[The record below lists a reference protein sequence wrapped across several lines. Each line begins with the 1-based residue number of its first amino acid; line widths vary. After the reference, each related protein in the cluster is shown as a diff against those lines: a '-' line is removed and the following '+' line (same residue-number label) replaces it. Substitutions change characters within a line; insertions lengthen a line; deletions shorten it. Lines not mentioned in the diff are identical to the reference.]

1 MASIKQKKC
10 HKLMLINSVSYNAI
24 HSFTSNLI
32 FIVEILTRKRLPIFL
47 TVVVASL
54 ATLPELKASI
64 RTELPYSNCFKET
77 AQKYELDS
85 NWLKAI
91 AIVESSLNPKAV
103 SKSNAIGLMQIKWP
117 ITATHL
123 GVSKKDSLFDPCTNI
138 DLGGRYLRE
147 LTDKY
152 NGDQENALSA
162 YRVGPTTLAK
172 RGSETS
178 VILNYKRKV
187 KEQLAILGGRWP
199 TPPQDETLQARKEK
213 ISDSKKIP
221 PSKKSDKSDKSDKW
235 DKSDKSD
242 KSDLPLKGRETRVV
256 QEKDKPREIKPV
268 CDIKAL
274 QLATLST
281 HNPTNREKEFF
292 KWLQR
297 NGSVCSEVE
306 ILLVANQLPVW
317 LGTGDSKRIR
327 ERVGQLIANAPGYN
341 PT

>member
-1 MASIKQKKC
+1 
-10 HKLMLINSVSYNAI
+10 MLINSISYKAN

-54 ATLPELKASI
+54 ATLTELKASI
-64 RTELPYSNCFKET
+64 RTELPYSNCFKKT
-77 AQKYELDS
+77 AEKYELDS

-138 DLGGRYLRE
+138 DLGGKYLRE

-199 TPPQDETLQARKEK
+199 TPPQEETLQARKEK
-213 ISDSKKIP
+213 ISDSRKIP
-221 PSKKSDKSDKSDKW
+221 FSKKSDKSE
-235 DKSDKSD
+235 
-242 KSDLPLKGRETRVV
+242 KSDLPLKIPETRVV
-256 QEKDKPREIKPV
+256 QEKNKPREIKPV

-292 KWLQR
+292 KWLQQ
-297 NGSVCSEVE
+297 NGSVCSEGE

-327 ERVGQLIANAPGYN
+327 ERVGQLIANAPG
-341 PT
+341 

>member
-1 MASIKQKKC
+1 MTYKSIC
-10 HKLMLINSVSYNAI
+10 
-24 HSFTSNLI
+24 SFSGYLI
-32 FIVEILTRKRLPIFL
+32 FVVEILTRKHLPICL
-47 TVVVASL
+47 SVVIASL
-54 ATLPELKASI
+54 ATLTDLKASI
-64 RTELPYSNCFKET
+64 RTELPYSNCFKKT

-117 ITATHL
+117 ITANHL

-138 DLGGRYLRE
+138 DLGGKYLRE

-178 VILNYKRKV
+178 VILNYKQKI
-187 KEQLAILGGRWP
+187 KEQLAILGGLAP
-199 TPPQDETLQARKEK
+199 TPPQEEKLKARKEK
-213 ISDSKKIP
+213 MSDSKKNSS
-221 PSKKSDKSDKSDKW
+221 SKKPDKP
-235 DKSDKSD
+235 
-242 KSDLPLKGRETRVV
+242 DLPLKSAGKTVV
-256 QEKDKPREIKPV
+256 QEKHKPQEIEPV

-281 HNPTNREKEFF
+281 HNPTDREKEFF

-297 NGSVCSEVE
+297 NGSVCSEGE

-327 ERVGQLIANAPGYN
+327 ERVGQLIANAAGYN

>member
-1 MASIKQKKC
+1 MP
-10 HKLMLINSVSYNAI
+10 INSIPYKAI
-24 HSFTSNLI
+24 HFFTSNLI

-54 ATLPELKASI
+54 ATLAELKASI
-64 RTELPYSNCFKET
+64 RTELPYSNCFKKT
-77 AQKYELDS
+77 AEKYELDS

-123 GVSKKDSLFDPCTNI
+123 GVSKKDALFDPCTNI

-172 RGSETS
+172 KGSETS

-199 TPPQDETLQARKEK
+199 TPPQEETLQARKEK
-213 ISDSKKIP
+213 ISDSRKIP
-221 PSKKSDKSDKSDKW
+221 PSK
-235 DKSDKSD
+235 KSDKSD

-256 QEKDKPREIKPV
+256 QEKNKPREIKPV

-297 NGSVCSEVE
+297 NGSVCSEGE

-317 LGTGDSKRIR
+317 PGTVDSKRIR
-327 ERVGQLIANAPGYN
+327 ERVGRLIAGVSGYD

>member
-1 MASIKQKKC
+1 MA
-10 HKLMLINSVSYNAI
+10 YEAI
-24 HSFTSNLI
+24 HFFARNLI
-32 FIVEILTRKRLPIFL
+32 FVVEILTRKHLPISL
-47 TVVVASL
+47 TVVITSL
-54 ATLPELKASI
+54 ATLIELRASI
-64 RTELPYSNCFKET
+64 RTELPYSNCFKKT

-123 GVSKKDSLFDPCTNI
+123 GVFKKDSLFDPCTNI
-138 DLGGRYLRE
+138 DLGGKYLRE

-162 YRVGPTTLAK
+162 YRIGPTTLAK
-172 RGSETS
+172 KGPETS
-178 VILNYKRKV
+178 VILNYKRKI
-187 KEQLAILGGRWP
+187 KEQLAILGGRSP
-199 TPPQDETLQARKEK
+199 TPPKEEKLQASKEK
-213 ISDSKKIP
+213 ISVTKKIYS
-221 PSKKSDKSDKSDKW
+221 SKQSDKTDLLLKSGKTT
-235 DKSDKSD
+235 
-242 KSDLPLKGRETRVV
+242 LV
-256 QEKDKPREIKPV
+256 QKKHRPKEIKPA

-281 HNPTNREKEFF
+281 HNPTNREREFF

-297 NGSVCSEVE
+297 NGSVCSEGE

-327 ERVGQLIANAPGYN
+327 EKVGQLIAGALGYN

>member
-1 MASIKQKKC
+1 MASTKQKKC
-10 HKLMLINSVSYNAI
+10 HKLILINSMPYEAI

-32 FIVEILTRKRLPIFL
+32 FIVEILTRKYFPICL
-47 TVVVASL
+47 TVVVALL
-54 ATLPELKASI
+54 ATLSELKASI
-64 RTELPYSNCFKET
+64 RTELPYSNCFKKT
-77 AQKYELDS
+77 AEKYELDS

-187 KEQLAILGGRWP
+187 KEQLAILGGSWP
-199 TPPQDETLQARKEK
+199 TLPQEETLQARKVK
-213 ISDSKKIP
+213 ISDSRKISS
-221 PSKKSDKSDKSDKW
+221 SKKSNKT
-235 DKSDKSD
+235 
-242 KSDLPLKGRETRVV
+242 DLLLKRGKTTSA
-256 QEKDKPREIKPV
+256 QEKRKPQEIKPV

-297 NGSVCSEVE
+297 NGSVCSEGE
-306 ILLVANQLPVW
+306 ILLVANQLAVW

-327 ERVGQLIANAPGYN
+327 EKMGQLIGRAPGYN

>member
-10 HKLMLINSVSYNAI
+10 HKLMLINSISYRAI
-24 HSFTSNLI
+24 HSVTSNLI

-54 ATLPELKASI
+54 ATLTELKASI
-64 RTELPYSNCFKET
+64 RTELPYSNCFKKT

-138 DLGGRYLRE
+138 DLGGKYLRE

-199 TPPQDETLQARKEK
+199 TPPQEETLQARKEK
-213 ISDSKKIP
+213 ISDSRQIP
-221 PSKKSDKSDKSDKW
+221 FSKKSEKSEKSEF
-235 DKSDKSD
+235 SD
-242 KSDLPLKGRETRVV
+242 
-256 QEKDKPREIKPV
+256 
-268 CDIKAL
+268 
-274 QLATLST
+274 
-281 HNPTNREKEFF
+281 
-292 KWLQR
+292 
-297 NGSVCSEVE
+297 
-306 ILLVANQLPVW
+306 
-317 LGTGDSKRIR
+317 
-327 ERVGQLIANAPGYN
+327 
-341 PT
+341 

>member
-1 MASIKQKKC
+1 
-10 HKLMLINSVSYNAI
+10 MLINSISYKAN

-54 ATLPELKASI
+54 ATLPDLKASI
-64 RTELPYSNCFKET
+64 RTELPYSNCFKKT

-178 VILNYKRKV
+178 VILDYKRRI

-199 TPPQDETLQARKEK
+199 TPLQAETLQARKEK
-213 ISDSKKIP
+213 ISNLRKIP
-221 PSKKSDKSDKSDKW
+221 SSKKSDLSLKS
-235 DKSDKSD
+235 
-242 KSDLPLKGRETRVV
+242 EEITVA
-256 QEKDKPREIKPV
+256 QEKNKPREIKPV

-292 KWLQR
+292 KWLQQ
-297 NGSVCSEVE
+297 NGSVCSEGE

-327 ERVGQLIANAPGYN
+327 ERVGQLIANAPG
-341 PT
+341 

>member
-1 MASIKQKKC
+1 MTYKYLC
-10 HKLMLINSVSYNAI
+10 
-24 HSFTSNLI
+24 SFAGYLI
-32 FIVEILTRKRLPIFL
+32 FVVEILTRKHLPICL
-47 TVVVASL
+47 SVVIASL
-54 ATLPELKASI
+54 AILTELKASI
-64 RTELPYSNCFKET
+64 RTELPYSNCFKKT
-77 AQKYELDS
+77 AEKYELDS

-117 ITATHL
+117 ITANHL
-123 GVSKKDSLFDPCTNI
+123 GISKKDSLFDPCTNI
-138 DLGGRYLRE
+138 DLGGKYLRE

-152 NGDQENALSA
+152 NGDLENALSA
-162 YRVGPTTLAK
+162 YRVGPTTLVK

-178 VILNYKRKV
+178 IILNYKRKI
-187 KEQLAILGGRWP
+187 KEQLAILGGLAP
-199 TPPQDETLQARKEK
+199 TPPQEEKLKARKEK
-213 ISDSKKIP
+213 MSDSKRNSS
-221 PSKKSDKSDKSDKW
+221 SKKPDKPG
-235 DKSDKSD
+235 
-242 KSDLPLKGRETRVV
+242 LPLKNAGKTVV
-256 QEKDKPREIKPV
+256 QEKPKSQEIEPI

-281 HNPTNREKEFF
+281 HNPTDREKEFF

-297 NGSVCSEVE
+297 NGSVCSEGE

-327 ERVGQLIANAPGYN
+327 ESVGQLIANAAGHN

>member
-1 MASIKQKKC
+1 MAYK
-10 HKLMLINSVSYNAI
+10 AI
-24 HSFTSNLI
+24 HFFCRNLI
-32 FIVEILTRKRLPIFL
+32 FVVEILTRKHLPLCL
-47 TVVVASL
+47 TVVIASL
-54 ATLPELKASI
+54 ATLTELRASI
-64 RTELPYSNCFKET
+64 RTELPYSNCFKKT

-117 ITATHL
+117 ITANHL

-138 DLGGRYLRE
+138 DLGGKYLRE

-199 TPPQDETLQARKEK
+199 TPPQEETLQARKEK
-213 ISDSKKIP
+213 ISDLRKIP
-221 PSKKSDKSDKSDKW
+221 SSKKSDESDESDK
-235 DKSDKSD
+235 
-242 KSDLPLKGRETRVV
+242 PLKSRETRVV
-256 QEKDKPREIKPV
+256 QEKNKPREIKPV

-292 KWLQR
+292 KWLQQ
-297 NGSVCSEVE
+297 NGSVCSEGE

-327 ERVGQLIANAPGYN
+327 EKVGQLIANAAGYN

>member
-1 MASIKQKKC
+1 MTYKYLCCFSG
-10 HKLMLINSVSYNAI
+10 Y
-24 HSFTSNLI
+24 LI
-32 FIVEILTRKRLPIFL
+32 FVVEILTRKRLPIVL
-47 TVVVASL
+47 TVVVASF
-54 ATLPELKASI
+54 AASTELRASI
-64 RTELPYSNCFKET
+64 RTELPYSNCFKKT
-77 AQKYELDS
+77 AEKYELDS

-91 AIVESSLNPKAV
+91 AIVESSLDPKAV

-199 TPPQDETLQARKEK
+199 TPPQEETLQARKEK
-213 ISDSKKIP
+213 ISDSRKIP
-221 PSKKSDKSDKSDKW
+221 FSKKSDKSE
-235 DKSDKSD
+235 
-242 KSDLPLKGRETRVV
+242 KSDLPLKIQETRVV
-256 QEKDKPREIKPV
+256 QEKNKPREIKPV
-268 CDIKAL
+268 CNIKAL

-292 KWLQR
+292 KWLQQ
-297 NGSVCSEVE
+297 NGSVCSEGE

-327 ERVGQLIANAPGYN
+327 ERVGQLIANAPG
-341 PT
+341 

>member
-1 MASIKQKKC
+1 
-10 HKLMLINSVSYNAI
+10 MLINSTSYKAI
-24 HSFTSNLI
+24 HSSARNLI
-32 FIVEILTRKRLPIFL
+32 PVVEILTRKRLLIFL
-47 TVVVASL
+47 PVVFASL
-54 ATLPELKASI
+54 ATLTELRASI
-64 RTELPYSNCFKET
+64 RTELPYSNCFKKT

-123 GVSKKDSLFDPCTNI
+123 GVSKKDALFDPCTNI

-199 TPPQDETLQARKEK
+199 TPPQEETLQARKEK
-213 ISDSKKIP
+213 ISDSRKIP
-221 PSKKSDKSDKSDKW
+221 SSKKSEE
-235 DKSDKSD
+235 
-242 KSDLPLKGRETRVV
+242 SDLPLKSWETRVV
-256 QEKDKPREIKPV
+256 QEKNKPREIKPV

-292 KWLQR
+292 KWLQQ
-297 NGSVCSEVE
+297 NGSVCSEGE

-327 ERVGQLIANAPGYN
+327 ERVGQLIANAPG
-341 PT
+341 

>member
-10 HKLMLINSVSYNAI
+10 HKLMPINSIPYKAI
-24 HSFTSNLI
+24 HSFTSNVI
-32 FIVEILTRKRLPIFL
+32 SIVEILTRKRLPICL

-54 ATLPELKASI
+54 ATLTELKASI
-64 RTELPYSNCFKET
+64 RTELPYSNCFEET
-77 AQKYELDS
+77 AEKFELDS

-172 RGSETS
+172 KGSETS

-199 TPPQDETLQARKEK
+199 TPPQEETLEARKEK
-213 ISDSKKIP
+213 ISHSRKNP
-221 PSKKSDKSDKSDKW
+221 SSKKSDKSDKSDLPF
-235 DKSDKSD
+235 KSQ
-242 KSDLPLKGRETRVV
+242 ETRVV
-256 QEKDKPREIKPV
+256 QEKNTPREIKPV

-281 HNPTNREKEFF
+281 HNPTNRENEFF
-292 KWLQR
+292 KWLQQ
-297 NGSVCSEVE
+297 NGSVCSEGE

-327 ERVGQLIANAPGYN
+327 ERVGQLIANAPG
-341 PT
+341 

>member
-10 HKLMLINSVSYNAI
+10 HKLMPINSMAYKAI
-24 HSFTSNLI
+24 HFFGRNLI
-32 FIVEILTRKRLPIFL
+32 FVVEILTRKHLPLCL
-47 TVVVASL
+47 TVVIAAL
-54 ATLPELKASI
+54 ATLTELRASI
-64 RTELPYSNCFKET
+64 RTELPYSNCFKKT

-199 TPPQDETLQARKEK
+199 TPPQEETLQARKEK
-213 ISDSKKIP
+213 ISDSRKIP
-221 PSKKSDKSDKSDKW
+221 PSK
-235 DKSDKSD
+235 KSD

-256 QEKDKPREIKPV
+256 QEKNKPREIKPV

-292 KWLQR
+292 KWLQQ
-297 NGSVCSEVE
+297 NGSVCSEGE

-327 ERVGQLIANAPGYN
+327 ERVGQLIANAPG
-341 PT
+341 

>member
-10 HKLMLINSVSYNAI
+10 HKLMLVNSIPYKAI
-24 HSFTSNLI
+24 QSLTSNLI
-32 FIVEILTRKRLPIFL
+32 FVVEILTRKHLPICL
-47 TVVVASL
+47 SVVIASL
-54 ATLPELKASI
+54 ATLTELRASI
-64 RTELPYSNCFKET
+64 RTELPYSNCFKKT

-187 KEQLAILGGRWP
+187 KEQLAILGGRRP
-199 TPPQDETLQARKEK
+199 TPPQKETLQARKEI
-213 ISDSKKIP
+213 ISDSRKTTS
-221 PSKKSDKSDKSDKW
+221 SK
-235 DKSDKSD
+235 KSD
-242 KSDLPLKGRETRVV
+242 KSDLPLKSQETREV
-256 QEKDKPREIKPV
+256 QEKNKPPEIEPV

-274 QLATLST
+274 QLVTLST

-297 NGSVCSEVE
+297 NGSVCSEGE

-327 ERVGQLIANAPGYN
+327 ERVGQLIANAPG
-341 PT
+341 

>member
-1 MASIKQKKC
+1 
-10 HKLMLINSVSYNAI
+10 MLINSISYRAI

-54 ATLPELKASI
+54 ATLTELKASI
-64 RTELPYSNCFKET
+64 RTELPYSNCFKKT
-77 AQKYELDS
+77 AEKYELDS

-199 TPPQDETLQARKEK
+199 TPPQEETLQARKEK
-213 ISDSKKIP
+213 ISDSRKIP
-221 PSKKSDKSDKSDKW
+221 FSKKSDKSE
-235 DKSDKSD
+235 
-242 KSDLPLKGRETRVV
+242 KSDLPLKIQETRVV
-256 QEKDKPREIKPV
+256 QEKNKPREIKPV
-268 CDIKAL
+268 CNIKAL

-292 KWLQR
+292 KWLQQ
-297 NGSVCSEVE
+297 NGSVCSEGE

-327 ERVGQLIANAPGYN
+327 ERVGQLIANAPG
-341 PT
+341 

>member
-10 HKLMLINSVSYNAI
+10 HKLMLINSISYRSI
-24 HSFTSNLI
+24 HSFTRNLI
-32 FIVEILTRKRLPIFL
+32 FIVKILTRKRLPIFL
-47 TVVVASL
+47 AVMVASL
-54 ATLPELKASI
+54 ATLTELSASI
-64 RTELPYSNCFKET
+64 RAELPYSNCFKKT

-199 TPPQDETLQARKEK
+199 TPPQEEMLQARKEK
-213 ISDSKKIP
+213 ISDSRKIP
-221 PSKKSDKSDKSDKW
+221 SSKKSDTTDLLLKS
-235 DKSDKSD
+235 
-242 KSDLPLKGRETRVV
+242 REKTVV
-256 QEKDKPREIKPV
+256 EEKNKPREITPI

-292 KWLQR
+292 KWLVR
-297 NGSVCSEVE
+297 NGSVCSEGE

-327 ERVGQLIANAPGYN
+327 ERVGRLIAGTSGYD

>member
-1 MASIKQKKC
+1 M
-10 HKLMLINSVSYNAI
+10 VYNAF
-24 HSFTSNLI
+24 HFFARNLI
-32 FIVEILTRKRLPIFL
+32 FFVEILTRKRLHIVL
-47 TVVVASL
+47 TVVVASF
-54 ATLPELKASI
+54 AASTELRASI
-64 RTELPYSNCFKET
+64 RTELPYSNCFKKT

-117 ITATHL
+117 ITANHL

-138 DLGGRYLRE
+138 DLGGKYLRE

-172 RGSETS
+172 RGSKTP
-178 VILNYKRKV
+178 VILNYKRKIN
-187 KEQLAILGGRWP
+187 EQLAILGGLAP
-199 TPPQDETLQARKEK
+199 TPPKKEKLKARKEK
-213 ISDSKKIP
+213 MSDSKKNSS
-221 PSKKSDKSDKSDKW
+221 SKKPDKP
-235 DKSDKSD
+235 
-242 KSDLPLKGRETRVV
+242 DLPLKSAGKQVV
-256 QEKDKPREIKPV
+256 QEKNKPREIKQV

-281 HNPTNREKEFF
+281 HNPTDREKEFF

-297 NGSVCSEVE
+297 NGSVCSEGE

-317 LGTGDSKRIR
+317 LGTGDSNRIR
-327 ERVGQLIANAPGYN
+327 ERVGQLIADAAGYN

>member
-1 MASIKQKKC
+1 MKQKKC
-10 HKLMLINSVSYNAI
+10 HKLILINSITYEAVHFFAR
-24 HSFTSNLI
+24 NLI
-32 FIVEILTRKRLPIFL
+32 FVVEILTRKHLPLCLI
-47 TVVVASL
+47 VVIASL
-54 ATLPELKASI
+54 ATLTELRASI
-64 RTELPYSNCFKET
+64 GAELPYSNCFKKT

-138 DLGGRYLRE
+138 DLGGKYLRE

-162 YRVGPTTLAK
+162 YRVGPTKLAK

-178 VILNYKRKV
+178 VILNYKRKI

-199 TPPQDETLQARKEK
+199 TPPQEEKLQIRKEK
-213 ISDSKKIP
+213 ISDSKKFSSP
-221 PSKKSDKSDKSDKW
+221 KKSYKPDLLLKS
-235 DKSDKSD
+235 
-242 KSDLPLKGRETRVV
+242 PETKVI
-256 QEKDKPREIKPV
+256 QEKSKQREITPI

-274 QLATLST
+274 QIATLST

-292 KWLQR
+292 KWLVR
-297 NGSVCSEVE
+297 NGSVCSEGE

-327 ERVGQLIANAPGYN
+327 ERVGQLIANAPG
-341 PT
+341 

>member
-10 HKLMLINSVSYNAI
+10 HKLMLINSTSYKAI

-54 ATLPELKASI
+54 ATLTELKASI
-64 RTELPYSNCFKET
+64 RTELPYSNCFKKT
-77 AQKYELDS
+77 AEKYELDS

-147 LTDKY
+147 LADKY
-152 NGDQENALSA
+152 SGDQEKALSA

-199 TPPQDETLQARKEK
+199 TPPQEEMLKARKEI
-213 ISDSKKIP
+213 ISDSRKIP
-221 PSKKSDKSDKSDKW
+221 SSK
-235 DKSDKSD
+235 
-242 KSDLPLKGRETRVV
+242 KSDLPLKIPETRVV
-256 QEKDKPREIKPV
+256 QEKNKLREIKPV

-292 KWLQR
+292 KWLQQ
-297 NGSVCSEVE
+297 NGSVCSEGE

-327 ERVGQLIANAPGYN
+327 EKVDQLITNAAGYN

>member
-1 MASIKQKKC
+1 MAYKAL
-10 HKLMLINSVSYNAI
+10 HF
-24 HSFTSNLI
+24 FTRNLI
-32 FIVEILTRKRLPIFL
+32 FVVEILTRKHLPICL
-47 TVVVASL
+47 TVVIASL
-54 ATLPELKASI
+54 ATLTELRASI
-64 RTELPYSNCFKET
+64 RTELPYSNCFKKT

-138 DLGGRYLRE
+138 DLGGKYLRE

-178 VILNYKRKV
+178 VILNYKRKI

-199 TPPQDETLQARKEK
+199 TPPQEEKLQPRKEK
-213 ISDSKKIP
+213 ISDSKKISS
-221 PSKKSDKSDKSDKW
+221 SKKSDKTDLLLKS
-235 DKSDKSD
+235 
-242 KSDLPLKGRETRVV
+242 RETTLV
-256 QEKDKPREIKPV
+256 QEKRKPQEIKPV

-297 NGSVCSEVE
+297 NGSVCSEGE

-327 ERVGQLIANAPGYN
+327 EKVGQLIANAAG
-341 PT
+341 

>member
-1 MASIKQKKC
+1 MTYKYLCCFSG
-10 HKLMLINSVSYNAI
+10 Y
-24 HSFTSNLI
+24 LI
-32 FIVEILTRKRLPIFL
+32 FVVEILTRKRLPIVL
-47 TVVVASL
+47 TVVVASF
-54 ATLPELKASI
+54 AASTELRASI
-64 RTELPYSNCFKET
+64 RTELPYSNCFKKT
-77 AQKYELDS
+77 AEKYELDS

-199 TPPQDETLQARKEK
+199 TPPQEETLQARKEK
-213 ISDSKKIP
+213 ISDSRKIP
-221 PSKKSDKSDKSDKW
+221 FSKKSDKSE
-235 DKSDKSD
+235 
-242 KSDLPLKGRETRVV
+242 KSDLPLKIQETRVV
-256 QEKDKPREIKPV
+256 QEKNKPREIKPV
-268 CDIKAL
+268 CNIKAL

-292 KWLQR
+292 KWLQQ
-297 NGSVCSEVE
+297 NGSVCSEGE

-327 ERVGQLIANAPGYN
+327 ERVGQLIANAPG
-341 PT
+341 

>member
-1 MASIKQKKC
+1 MASMKQKKC
-10 HKLMLINSVSYNAI
+10 HKLMPINSISYKAN

-47 TVVVASL
+47 SVVVASL
-54 ATLPELKASI
+54 ATLTELKASI
-64 RTELPYSNCFKET
+64 RTELPYSNCFKKT
-77 AQKYELDS
+77 AEKYELDS

-147 LTDKY
+147 LADKY

-199 TPPQDETLQARKEK
+199 TPPREETLQARKEK
-213 ISDSKKIP
+213 ISDSRKIP
-221 PSKKSDKSDKSDKW
+221 SPK
-235 DKSDKSD
+235 KSD
-242 KSDLPLKGRETRVV
+242 KSDLPLKSEGKTVA
-256 QEKDKPREIKPV
+256 QEKSKPREIKPV

-292 KWLQR
+292 KWLQQ
-297 NGSVCSEVE
+297 NGSVCSEGE

-327 ERVGQLIANAPGYN
+327 ERVGQLIADAPG
-341 PT
+341 

>member
-1 MASIKQKKC
+1 MVPIKQKKC
-10 HKLMLINSVSYNAI
+10 HILMLINSMAYKSIY
-24 HSFTSNLI
+24 SFTRNLI
-32 FIVEILTRKRLPIFL
+32 FVVEILTRKHLPLCL
-47 TVVVASL
+47 TVVIASL
-54 ATLPELKASI
+54 ATLTELRASI
-64 RTELPYSNCFKET
+64 RTELPYSNCFKKT

-117 ITATHL
+117 ITANHL

-138 DLGGRYLRE
+138 DLGGKYLRE

-152 NGDQENALSA
+152 HGNQENALSA

-172 RGSETS
+172 GGSETP
-178 VILNYKRKV
+178 VILNYKRKI

-199 TPPQDETLQARKEK
+199 TPPQEETLQVKKEK
-213 ISDSKKIP
+213 KISNSRKNSS
-221 PSKKSDKSDKSDKW
+221 SKKSDKTDLLSKS
-235 DKSDKSD
+235 S
-242 KSDLPLKGRETRVV
+242 ETKLV
-256 QEKDKPREIKPV
+256 QEKQKPLEIKPV

-274 QLATLST
+274 QIATLST

-297 NGSVCSEVE
+297 NGSVCSEGE

-327 ERVGQLIANAPGYN
+327 ERVGRLIADASGYD

>member
-1 MASIKQKKC
+1 MTYKSIC
-10 HKLMLINSVSYNAI
+10 
-24 HSFTSNLI
+24 SFSGYLI
-32 FIVEILTRKRLPIFL
+32 FVVEILTRKHLPICL
-47 TVVVASL
+47 SVVIASL
-54 ATLPELKASI
+54 ATLTELRASI
-64 RTELPYSNCFKET
+64 RTELPYSNCFKKT

-199 TPPQDETLQARKEK
+199 TPPQEETLQARKEK
-213 ISDSKKIP
+213 ISDSRKIP
-221 PSKKSDKSDKSDKW
+221 SSKKSEE
-235 DKSDKSD
+235 
-242 KSDLPLKGRETRVV
+242 SDLPLKSRETRVV
-256 QEKDKPREIKPV
+256 QEKNKPREIKPV

-292 KWLQR
+292 KWLVR
-297 NGSVCSEVE
+297 NGSVCSEGE

-327 ERVGQLIANAPGYN
+327 ERVGRLIAGASGYD

>member
-1 MASIKQKKC
+1 MVPIKQKKC
-10 HKLMLINSVSYNAI
+10 HKLILINSMAYKSI
-24 HSFTSNLI
+24 HSFTRNLI
-32 FIVEILTRKRLPIFL
+32 FVVEILTPKHLPICL
-47 TVVVASL
+47 TLVIASL
-54 ATLPELKASI
+54 ATLTELRASI
-64 RTELPYSNCFKET
+64 TTELPYSSCFKKT

-138 DLGGRYLRE
+138 DLGGKYLRE

-152 NGDQENALSA
+152 NGDQESALSA

-178 VILNYKRKV
+178 VILNYKRKI

-199 TPPQDETLQARKEK
+199 TPPQEEKLQVKKEK
-213 ISDSKKIP
+213 ISNSRKNSS
-221 PSKKSDKSDKSDKW
+221 SKKSDKTDLLSKS
-235 DKSDKSD
+235 
-242 KSDLPLKGRETRVV
+242 RETKVV
-256 QEKDKPREIKPV
+256 QEKRKPLEIKPV

-297 NGSVCSEVE
+297 NGSVCSEGE

>member
-1 MASIKQKKC
+1 
-10 HKLMLINSVSYNAI
+10 MLINSIPYRAI

-54 ATLPELKASI
+54 ATFTELKASI
-64 RTELPYSNCFKET
+64 RTELPYSNCFKKT
-77 AQKYELDS
+77 AEKYELDS

-187 KEQLAILGGRWP
+187 KEQLAILGGSWP
-199 TPPQDETLQARKEK
+199 TPPQEDTLQDRKEK
-213 ISDSKKIP
+213 ISDSRKIP
-221 PSKKSDKSDKSDKW
+221 SSKE
-235 DKSDKSD
+235 SD
-242 KSDLPLKGRETRVV
+242 KSDLPLKSRETRVV
-256 QEKDKPREIKPV
+256 QEKNKPREIKPV

-292 KWLQR
+292 KWLQQ
-297 NGSVCSEVE
+297 NGSVCSEGE

-327 ERVGQLIANAPGYN
+327 ERVGQLIANAPG
-341 PT
+341 

>member
-1 MASIKQKKC
+1 
-10 HKLMLINSVSYNAI
+10 MLINSISYKAS
-24 HSFTSNLI
+24 HSLTSNLI

-47 TVVVASL
+47 TVLVASL
-54 ATLPELKASI
+54 ATLTELKASI
-64 RTELPYSNCFKET
+64 RTELPYSNCFKKT
-77 AQKYELDS
+77 AEKYELDS

-199 TPPQDETLQARKEK
+199 TPPQEETLQARKEK
-213 ISDSKKIP
+213 ISDSRQIP
-221 PSKKSDKSDKSDKW
+221 FSKKSEKSEKSE
-235 DKSDKSD
+235 
-242 KSDLPLKGRETRVV
+242 KSDLPLKIQETRVV
-256 QEKDKPREIKPV
+256 QEKNKPREIKPV
-268 CDIKAL
+268 CNIKAL

-292 KWLQR
+292 KWLQQ
-297 NGSVCSEVE
+297 NGSVCSEGE

-327 ERVGQLIANAPGYN
+327 ERVGQLIANAPG
-341 PT
+341 

>member
-1 MASIKQKKC
+1 MALSKQKKC
-10 HKLMLINSVSYNAI
+10 QKILIIISMAYTSI
-24 HSFTSNLI
+24 CSFTRNFI
-32 FIVEILTRKRLPIFL
+32 FFVRILTRKHRSIFL
-47 TVVVASL
+47 TFVITSL
-54 ATLPELKASI
+54 ATTAELGATIKK
-64 RTELPYSNCFKET
+64 ELPYSSCFEET
-77 AQKYELDS
+77 AKRYELDS
-85 NWLKAI
+85 SWLKAI

-123 GVSKKDSLFDPCTNI
+123 GVSRKDSLFDPCTNI
-138 DLGGRYLRE
+138 DLGGKYLRE

-152 NGDQENALSA
+152 DGNQENALSA

-172 RGSETS
+172 RGPETS
-178 VILNYKRKV
+178 VIVNYKRRI

-199 TPPQDETLQARKEK
+199 IPPMEKKLPTRKEK
-213 ISDSKKIP
+213 KPDSRKNSL
-221 PSKKSDKSDKSDKW
+221 SKKSDKTDLQLKSV
-235 DKSDKSD
+235 
-242 KSDLPLKGRETRVV
+242 ETKLV
-256 QEKDKPREIKPV
+256 EENHKPQEIKPV

-274 QLATLST
+274 QIATLST
-281 HNPTNREKEFF
+281 HNPANRENEFF

-297 NGSVCSEVE
+297 NGSVCAERE

-327 ERVGQLIANAPGYN
+327 ERVGQLIAKASGYD